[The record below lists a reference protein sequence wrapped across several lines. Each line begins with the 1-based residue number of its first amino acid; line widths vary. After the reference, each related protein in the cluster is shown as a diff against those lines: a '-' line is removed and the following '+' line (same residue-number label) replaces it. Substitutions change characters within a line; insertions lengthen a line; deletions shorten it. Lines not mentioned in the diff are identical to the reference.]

1 MKKIVLS
8 LMALIAVMVLI
19 GCDGLVNVDNSNQDN
34 TDSHA
39 TTTTTQVTSDS
50 NTSNGNSE
58 VIDSNN
64 TLEVPTFNGN
74 SQGKLVVQCE
84 DDVIYYIMAYDCLKQ
99 DTKPS
104 VTVDSGDLTVDE
116 ALMHVGEVFYT
127 KGHIERT
134 KEVTVTGHVFSGGK
148 MLSQTWVEVCK

>member
-8 LMALIAVMVLI
+8 LMALIAVMALI
-19 GCDGLVNVDNSNQDN
+19 GCDGVVNVDNSNQGN

-39 TTTTTQVTSDS
+39 TTTTTQGTSDS

-104 VTVDSGDLTVDE
+104 VTVSAGDLIVDE
-116 ALMHVGEVFYT
+116 ELMHVGEVFYT

-134 KEVTVTGHVFSGGK
+134 QEVTITGHVFSGGK